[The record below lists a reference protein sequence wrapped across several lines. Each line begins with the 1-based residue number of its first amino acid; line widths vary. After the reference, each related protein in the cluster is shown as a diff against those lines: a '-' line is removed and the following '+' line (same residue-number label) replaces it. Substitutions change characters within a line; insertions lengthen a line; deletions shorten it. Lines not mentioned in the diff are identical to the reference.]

1 MIPSGALHHIHEIL
15 DNPQL
20 HSASVRV
27 LGELIVFDARRQRA
41 VITHNGR
48 NLAVDTSLLGPIAFA
63 VGSTY
68 QFIGEVQVETN
79 HTEPASSHVSIG
91 GAGGTSSATESAL
104 AATAA
109 PPASA
114 LTAPEGRD
122 RARLVLRARVVHEA
136 DSVDRDLRTRV
147 LELRRAFLDDPRFVR
162 QPVLEHL

>member
-79 HTEPASSHVSIG
+79 HTEPASSHGSIG
-91 GAGGTSSATESAL
+91 GAGGGPPKNVDQAGEATSKPYAAKKKDDDIKPEVVKRRVAWPTVKEDPLL
-104 AATAA
+104 A
-109 PPASA
+109 PQSS
-114 LTAPEGRD
+114 RI
-122 RARLVLRARVVHEA
+122 
-136 DSVDRDLRTRV
+136 
-147 LELRRAFLDDPRFVR
+147 FVI
-162 QPVLEHL
+162 LLMGD